1 LEERLAEDNTSTA
14 EISESQEKVMPIY
27 QNPEE
32 ILINSS
38 PTKSEILEKVNE
50 KAKKYIEDSKFFQE

>member
-14 EISESQEKVMPIY
+14 EISESQEKVMPIC

-50 KAKKYIEDSKFFQE
+50 KARKYIEDSKFF

>member
-14 EISESQEKVMPIY
+14 EISESQEKVMPIC

-50 KAKKYIEDSKFFQE
+50 KARKYIEDSKFFQE